1 MTAEYIPMAISSMA
15 TGRIKKAIDELGG
28 FPWGEIAK
36 IIDETVNAARTL
48 ERSRIMSG
56 VRELLGPIQGSD

>member
-1 MTAEYIPMAISSMA
+1 MTAAYVPMAMSSRA

-36 IIDETVNAARTL
+36 ILDETVNAAL
-48 ERSRIMSG
+48 DSERSRIMIE
-56 VRELLGPIQGSD
+56 VRDLLGPTPKAD